1 MRRARVLLT
10 TLFLLIT
17 AGTADFAR
25 AAPADLDPTFGIGGI
40 VVVPPP
46 GPIPGLE
53 VGPNRPAAV
62 AVQPDGKILLAVE
75 ACNSAPFVG
84 CFRNP
89 FALIRYNTN
98 GSVDP
103 SFGANGTVTGLGQ
116 TQVFA
121 MLVQPDGKIVL
132 LGGAQGSYWL
142 MRLDGSGAPDT
153 SFGNSG
159 ATTVALGMFVH
170 VLLQQPDGK
179 LLLGGISEFAR
190 PATVAVARFNVDGS
204 ADLSY
209 GSDGIAS
216 QAVTRDRQASID
228 DFPGLGATLQSD
240 GKIAVTGDLRNT
252 VHGYDIFVA
261 RFTTS
266 GNPDSTFGAGDG
278 VVETSFTATAMHNAI
293 TATGVR
299 QQSDAKLLVVGT
311 QSTLP
316 DFGSQVGILQL
327 NADGSIDDSFGVYG
341 RVVVRVTSVASTVTA
356 RWSADDYVLLVGR
369 DYHPQSAPISGL
381 ITRITP
387 EGLLDPSFGDCGTRE
402 FDEASYAYSTFVV
415 GQQPDGKLIVS
426 GFALPADV
434 QISDNQFALARLQG
448 NHSTTVFFSDEG
460 PNPAKDGESVA
471 LTARVVGAAP
481 FSSTVTFL
489 DGGAPIPSCTAVPV
503 MATDSTNATAS
514 CVAGNLSVGTHLLS
528 ATYDGEP
535 VNPRT
540 TSCPIAQFVDQS
552 DRTTAIEYYNDVV
565 DDYFVTTLPDEVA
578 ALESGTFRGWSRTGQ
593 SFQVHPLDQL
603 AGSAPV
609 CRFFSGGSFT
619 PVITHFLTPLPDE
632 CAAVQQD
639 PHWIFEGRVFG
650 LDLPSYWG
658 YCPAGQ
664 TPLYRMYNNGQG
676 GVPNHRYLTDQGA
689 ADTLFSDG
697 WVFEGSG
704 NPGTIGCVWN

>member
-1 MRRARVLLT
+1 MLLT
-10 TLFLLIT
+10 ELFLLIA
-17 AGTADFAR
+17 AGTAGFAR
-25 AAPADLDPTFGIGGI
+25 AAPADLDPTFGVGGI

-62 AVQPDGKILLAVE
+62 TVQPDGKILLAVE
-75 ACNSAPFVG
+75 ACNSAPIVG

-89 FALIRYNTN
+89 FALIRYNSN
-98 GSVDP
+98 GSVD
-103 SFGANGTVTGLGQ
+103 SNFGASGVVTGLGQ

-121 MLVQPDGKIVL
+121 ILAQADGKIVL

-142 MRLDGSGAPDT
+142 MRLDGSGVPDT

-159 ATTVALGMFVH
+159 TTTVALGMFVDT
-170 VLLQQPDGK
+170 LLQQADGK
-179 LLLGGISEFAR
+179 LLLGGISEFANF
-190 PATVAVARFNVDGS
+190 ATVAVARFNVDGS

-209 GSDGIAS
+209 GSGGIAS

-228 DFPGLGATLQSD
+228 DFAGVRATLQSD
-240 GKIAVTGDLRNT
+240 GKVVVVGDLRNT

-261 RFTTS
+261 RFDTR
-266 GNPDSTFGAGDG
+266 GHPDPTFAAGDG

-293 TATGVR
+293 TATRVR

-311 QSTLP
+311 QATLP
-316 DFGSQVGILQL
+316 DFASQVGVLQL
-327 NADGSIDDSFGVYG
+327 NPDGSIDDSFGTYG
-341 RVVVRVTSVASTVTA
+341 RVVVRTTSRVANMLTA
-356 RWSADDYVLLVGR
+356 QWSADDYVLLVGT

-381 ITRITP
+381 ITRIAP
-387 EGLLDPSFGDCGTRE
+387 DGSLDPGFGDCGARE
-402 FDEASYAYSTFVV
+402 FDEASYQFSTFVV

-426 GFALPADV
+426 GFALPAAV
-434 QISDNQFALARLQG
+434 QASNNQFALGRLQG
-448 NHSTTVFFSDEG
+448 NHSTTVFVSDDG

-481 FSSTVTFL
+481 FSSTVTFM
-489 DGGAPIPSCTAVPV
+489 DGGVPIPSCTAVPV
-503 MATDSTNATAS
+503 TASDSTNATAS
-514 CVAGNLSVGTHLLS
+514 CVAGNLALGSHVLS

-535 VNPRT
+535 VNPRA

-565 DDYFVTTLPDEVA
+565 DDYFVTTLPAEVA
-578 ALESGTFRGWSRTGQ
+578 ALESGLFRGWSRTGQ
-593 SFQVHPLDQL
+593 SFQVHPIDQL

-609 CRFFSGGSFT
+609 CRFFSGESFT
-619 PVITHFLTPLPDE
+619 PVLSHFLTPLPDE
-632 CAAVQQD
+632 CAAVEQD
-639 PHWIFEGRVFG
+639 RHWIFEGQVFG
-650 LDLPSYWG
+650 IDLPSYWG

-664 TPLYRMYNNGQG
+664 IPLYRMYNNGQG
-676 GVPNHRYLTDQGA
+676 GVPNHRYLIDQEA
-689 ADTLFSDG
+689 ADALFNDG